1 MCVTSFRRHK
11 WLQKKKYTISDT
23 VFGTVFHALSHRV
36 IRHIQS
42 VSHSTVS
49 SHGPGNV
56 WGKNFFNADFSPLEV
71 NYISEC
77 HKNTLDF
84 DIDS

>member
-1 MCVTSFRRHK
+1 MSASNLLF
-11 WLQKKKYTISDT
+11 
-23 VFGTVFHALSHRV
+23 
-36 IRHIQS
+36 
-42 VSHSTVS
+42 TVS

-56 WGKNFFNADFSPLEV
+56 WGKNFFNADFWCLEV
-71 NYISEC
+71 NYISEG